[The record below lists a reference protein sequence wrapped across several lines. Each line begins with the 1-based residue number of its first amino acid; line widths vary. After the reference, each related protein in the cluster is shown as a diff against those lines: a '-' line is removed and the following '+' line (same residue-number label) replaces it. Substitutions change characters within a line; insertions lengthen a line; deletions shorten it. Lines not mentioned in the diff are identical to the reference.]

1 MISGAKQIVTITE
14 RQVNGNMTIDEV
26 KEKAS
31 ADAEFYINQLK
42 FFIGKGYI
50 ISDVAMNQIYHGIKY
65 NESIVRLLEEL
76 KDYMNKNKLVVTVD
90 CKNLD
95 EMQLKIKEVY
105 SDGYNKAIDDF
116 LEKIKWE
123 YLNSCGIKQKEIE
136 FLVAVASQVAEQLKE
151 GGGQTNDN

>member
-1 MISGAKQIVTITE
+1 
-14 RQVNGNMTIDEV
+14 MTIDEV

-50 ISDVAMNQIYHGIKY
+50 IGDVAMNQIYHGIKY

-105 SDGYNKAIDDF
+105 SDGYNKAIDDYKNRIKDEINRFHVKYFETDF
-116 LEKIKWE
+116 LFAILDGTARQIK
-123 YLNSCGIKQKEIE
+123 K
-136 FLVAVASQVAEQLKE
+136 
-151 GGGQTNDN
+151 GGEQTNDN